1 LLILLSIGIGMMA
14 SLEHFDNFSGRLW
27 IAILSVQA
35 VPYVA
40 ALLTALISIAPDY
53 KSYNAEA
60 ALEEMVAKSASKK
73 KKA

>member
-1 LLILLSIGIGMMA
+1 
-14 SLEHFDNFSGRLW
+14 LW

-40 ALLTALISIAPDY
+40 ALLTVLISIAPDY
-53 KSYNAEA
+53 KSYNAE
-60 ALEEMVAKSASKK
+60 LVVENPVVKSKK